1 MDCEVKE
8 EKKMKCEKC
17 GHKVNNEDK
26 YCQKCGNE
34 IKKSEIH
41 EKEINANNVDKQTNE
56 NQVQP
61 KKEETKDKQ
70 SKKKTKII
78 LGTIIGVIIALIAI
92 IGIFSMPKD
101 VEIEANELAR
111 LINSGEEDKYQ
122 NDNLYIHGYLV
133 RDTRENITNED
144 KGYYTLVSDI
154 DNWEN
159 STNILVFIYEKK
171 LDENLG
177 TGSEVVI
184 HGQLRDSD
192 TDSMGMVIAN
202 DIEIKKKVDSI
213 YTLDFE
219 KIENNKY
226 IDKQIKISG
235 RMIDLLGQGHF
246 LSDEE
251 LNHAVELKGLTE
263 FEFASYFKNG
273 SYATITGTLTKDKTI
288 KVDKILQDES
298 TKKMSYDYGISV
310 SECYHSYLSEGEEV
324 TIHGTYT
331 KNGSYSVPYAI
342 MDDETGQF
350 IALTTF
356 TESIDLDKYFESNEQ
371 CVITGNIFEGGTGYV
386 LEVIAIG

>member
-1 MDCEVKE
+1 
-8 EKKMKCEKC
+8 MKCEKC
-17 GHKVNNEDK
+17 GHKVNNEDM
-26 YCQKCGNE
+26 YCQNCGNE

-41 EKEINANNVDKQTNE
+41 ETEINANNVDKQVNKK
-56 NQVQP
+56 QVQP

-78 LGTIIGVIIALIAI
+78 LGTIIGIIIALIAI

-122 NDNLYIHGYLV
+122 DDNLYVHGYLV

-202 DIEIKKKVDSI
+202 DIEIKKKVDPI
-213 YTLDFE
+213 YTLDFGQLA
-219 KIENNKY
+219 NNKY

-251 LNHAVELKGLTE
+251 LNYAVELKGLTD

-331 KNGSYSVPYAI
+331 KNGSHSVPYAI

-371 CVITGNIFEGGTGYV
+371 CVITGNISEGGTGYI